1 MIFLIIVINKHI
13 KIGIVVQLLKTLM
26 DYYIPVLFISGLA
39 SLGMAFMPALSKRTG
54 ISYSLIYVAI
64 GSAIYWFIGDKL
76 PTPLPTLNNEV
87 TIHLTELIVI
97 ISLMGTGI
105 KIDRSFSFKHWSS
118 PLRLIFIAMMLCI
131 VACVFLGTYMLNL
144 ALPAALLLAAV
155 LVPTDPVLA
164 SDVQVGP
171 PNEGY
176 KSEAKFALTSEAGLN
191 DGFAFP
197 FTWLAIVV
205 ATTGLQT
212 SSLIGW
218 LGFHLIYKI
227 AAGLVLGWLCGKLA
241 AYLIFRVSEK
251 HKLLKPTDG
260 FLAISLMLCTY
271 GLTELLHGYGFIAVF
286 ISGLTLRHSEKTHD
300 YHKELHSFTDQI
312 ERVLLGVMLIFF
324 GGTLVSGI
332 LKPLTFEMATFSL
345 GFLLFIRPVTAY
357 LSLFGKEIHWQEKL
371 AISFFGIRGM
381 GSVYYLAFA
390 LGHASFSNQDQLWAI
405 VAFTMLLSIVMH
417 GLSATRV
424 MNHLKV
430 KLPREPI
437 PE

>member
-1 MIFLIIVINKHI
+1 MNH
-13 KIGIVVQLLKTLM
+13 
-26 DYYIPVLFISGLA
+26 YIPVLLIAGLA
-39 SLGMAFMPALSKRTG
+39 SFGMAFMPAVSKRTG
-54 ISYSLIYVAI
+54 VSYSLIYVAI
-64 GSAIYWFIGDKL
+64 GIIIYLIMGDSL
-76 PTPLPTLNNEV
+76 PSPLPTLNNEV
-87 TIHLTELIVI
+87 TVHLTELIVI

-105 KIDRSFSFKHWSS
+105 KIDRSFSFRRWSS
-118 PLRLIFIAMMLCI
+118 PMRLILIAMVLCI
-131 VACVFLGTYMLNL
+131 IACVLLGTYMLNL
-144 ALPAALLLAAV
+144 ALPAALLLGAV

-171 PNEGY
+171 PNEKY
-176 KSEAKFALTSEAGLN
+176 KSETKFALTSEAGLN

-205 ATTGLQT
+205 ATTGLQS
-212 SSLIGW
+212 SSLIDW
-218 LGFHLIYKI
+218 LGYHLIYKI
-227 AAGLVLGWLCGKLA
+227 VAGLFLGWLCGKLA
-241 AYLIFRVSEK
+241 AYLVFTVSEK
-251 HKLLKPTDG
+251 YGLVKSTDG

-312 ERVLLGVMLIFF
+312 ERILLGVMLIFF
-324 GGTLVSGI
+324 GGTIVSGI
-332 LKPLTFEMATFSL
+332 LKPLTLEMAIFSM
-345 GFLLFIRPVTAY
+345 GFLVFIRPVTAY
-357 LSLFGKEIHWQEKL
+357 LSLFGKQIHWKEKL

-390 LGHASFSNQDQLWAI
+390 LGHASFSNEAQLWAI

-417 GLSATRV
+417 GLTATRV
-424 MNHLKV
+424 MNHLKITI
-430 KLPREPI
+430 PREPV